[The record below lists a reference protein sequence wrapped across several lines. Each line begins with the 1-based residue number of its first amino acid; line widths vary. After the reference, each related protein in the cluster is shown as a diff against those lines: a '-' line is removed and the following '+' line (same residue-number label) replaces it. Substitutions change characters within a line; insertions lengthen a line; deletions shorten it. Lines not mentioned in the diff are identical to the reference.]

1 MTQDRLERAIYVL
14 DTLLTKDIAPDVRD
28 SITVILEEV
37 LRMRKEVSQKP
48 PKLDLGETMVTMTG
62 INTGPVYSAAEYTIS
77 LVHPEVKD
85 NVVNILD
92 RVGKTGE
99 QGVVSEDRGPR
110 TDTSVAIT
118 GVSAK
123 GQA

>member
-37 LRMRKEVSQKP
+37 LRMRKEVSQNQ
-48 PKLDLGETMVTMTG
+48 PKMPLGETMASMTG
-62 INTGPVYSAAEYTIS
+62 TNLGCVYSAAEYTIS
-77 LVHPEVKD
+77 LVNPEVKD
-85 NVVNILD
+85 NVVNILE
-92 RVGKTGE
+92 RGGKTG
-99 QGVVSEDRGPR
+99 DRGPR
-110 TDTSVAIT
+110 TDTSVSIT
-118 GVSAK
+118 GVEAK

>member
-37 LRMRKEVSQKP
+37 LRIRKEVSQNP
-48 PKLDLGETMVTMTG
+48 PKLDLGDTMVTMTG
-62 INTGPVYSAAEYTIS
+62 TNLGCVYSAAEYTIS
-77 LVHPEVKD
+77 LVNP
-85 NVVNILD
+85 NVADKLHVIKGL
-92 RVGKTGE
+92 VGKTGE
-99 QGVVSEDRGPR
+99 RGPR
-110 TDTSVAIT
+110 TDASVSIT
-118 GVSAK
+118 GVEAK

>member
-37 LRMRKEVSQKP
+37 LRMRNEVSQKT
-48 PKLDLGETMVTMTG
+48 PKVDLGDTMVTITG
-62 INTGPVYSAAEYTIS
+62 TNTGPVYSAAEYTIS

-85 NVVNILD
+85 NVVNILE
-92 RVGKTGE
+92 RGAVSGE
-99 QGVVSEDRGPR
+99 RGPR
-110 TDTSVAIT
+110 TDASVSIT
-118 GVSAK
+118 GVEAK